1 MQGWSGTQ
9 PVDDIDKLRR
19 YGVTHIIS
27 PSGLVTPVALRRNA
41 TLDSVTR
48 IVNGWQVYAKD
59 NVQLL
64 LLRNKGWEV
73 GNGQQLKV
81 TETANPR
88 GLLLSGVG
96 QIKYQPA
103 SFRLGLFVTLVALGI
118 LAGITLHTVQNA
130 RKV

>member
-1 MQGWSGTQ
+1 MA
-9 PVDDIDKLRR
+9 PRR
-19 YGVTHIIS
+19 KT
-27 PSGLVTPVALRRNA
+27 

-48 IVNGWQVYAKD
+48 IVNGWQVYAKY
-59 NVQLL
+59 NAQLT
-64 LLRNKGWEV
+64 LLRNKGWV
-73 GNGQQLKV
+73 AGKGQRIKIN
-81 TETANPR
+81 ETAAPS